1 MNQFMM
7 NAIQQSGSDY
17 SQKQNMMSNQFTSD
31 QMLANK
37 HKQVYNSAVAAA
49 KSRVNTLLGSDYA
62 ETAYYG
68 LDFAKKAY
76 KQFQA
81 AKEQVSAGGSQL
93 SAKAA
98 APAAPAAA
106 PEAPAP
112 SEAAPATYDSAAG
125 VGAAEPVYDRA
136 SGAAA
141 APSEAAP
148 ATYDSAAGVGAAEP
162 VYDSGIGT
170 RVPEEAST
178 YDNIFGAGTPS
189 EHMAAD
195 PQQAADAQ
203 EATSSLMSMESNPYD
218 SAAGA
223 RMTSTDEPIYAVA
236 RAAPPPQQRVTSTDE
251 PIYENAGQ
259 QQRVTSTDEPS
270 YDNAGQQQRV
280 ASTDEPSYDN
290 AAPTPA
296 TDKQPVD
303 PADTPS
309 PADPDAKPP
318 VDPEADAG
326 KSGFGDT
333 VGLAGLGFGIYEEAT
348 GSDSSTTK
356 AANIAG
362 QVGLYAGVEAVA
374 AINPV
379 LGAAAGAAVG
389 LGYLIDDLVT
399 GKKREDQGPAPQAP
413 APPTMAFS
421 SSAVL
426 DSSAYRQPPGGVGQ

>member
-1 MNQFMM
+1 MNQYMM
-7 NAIQQSGSDY
+7 DAMQRSGEDY

-37 HKQVYNSAVAAA
+37 HKQVYNSAVSAA
-49 KSRVNTLLGSDYA
+49 KGRMNTLLGSDYA

-93 SAKAA
+93 SAKASGEFQA
-98 APAAPAAA
+98 AKEQVSAGASSALSSAPKAA
-106 PEAPAP
+106 
-112 SEAAPATYDSAAG
+112 SE
-125 VGAAEPVYDRA
+125 
-136 SGAAA
+136 AAA
-141 APSEAAP
+141 APTGAAP

-203 EATSSLMSMESNPYD
+203 EATSSLLSMESNPYD

-236 RAAPPPQQRVTSTDE
+236 RAAPPPQQRVASTDE
-251 PIYENAGQ
+251 PIYDNAGG
-259 QQRVTSTDEPS
+259 QQRVT
-270 YDNAGQQQRV
+270 R
-280 ASTDEPSYDN
+280 TDEPSYDN

-303 PADTPS
+303 PTD
-309 PADPDAKPP
+309 KPP
-318 VDPEADAG
+318 VDPEADA
-326 KSGFGDT
+326 SGFGDT

-348 GSDSSTTK
+348 GSDSATTK

-362 QVGLYAGVEAVA
+362 QVGLYAGVEAAA

-379 LGAAAGAAVG
+379 LGAAAGAVVG

-426 DSSAYRQPPGGVGQ
+426 DSSAYRQPLGGIGQ

>member
-1 MNQFMM
+1 MNQYMM
-7 NAIQQSGSDY
+7 DAMQRSGEDY

-37 HKQVYNSAVAAA
+37 HKQVYNSAVSAA
-49 KSRVNTLLGSDYA
+49 KGRMNTLLGSDYA

-81 AKEQVSAGGSQL
+81 AKEQVSAGASQL

-98 APAAPAAA
+98 AHLPKEEDDDEDEDVDALHELMQNKQTAQALDQTDALIHSSGMAVDGKMAPGDFDEEGSAHALDNLTGLRTLDTGDATPLTRTLNPDSDDLFAA
-106 PEAPAP
+106 
-112 SEAAPATYDSAAG
+112 TNDL
-125 VGAAEPVYDRA
+125 VRA
-136 SGAAA
+136 SGMTDDGKVL
-141 APSEAAP
+141 PGEF
-148 ATYDSAAGVGAAEP
+148 DEGAATTAI
-162 VYDSGIGT
+162 DK
-170 RVPEEAST
+170 
-178 YDNIFGAGTPS
+178 
-189 EHMAAD
+189 
-195 PQQAADAQ
+195 
-203 EATSSLMSMESNPYD
+203 
-218 SAAGA
+218 
-223 RMTSTDEPIYAVA
+223 
-236 RAAPPPQQRVTSTDE
+236 VTSN
-251 PIYENAGQ
+251 IN
-259 QQRVTSTDEPS
+259 SS
-270 YDNAGQQQRV
+270 
-280 ASTDEPSYDN
+280 
-290 AAPTPA
+290 
-296 TDKQPVD
+296 QPVD
-303 PADTPS
+303 PDAKPSPADPDAKPS

-318 VDPEADAG
+318 VDAEADAG
-326 KSGFGDT
+326 KSSGFGDT

-348 GSDSSTTK
+348 GSDSATTK

-379 LGAAAGAAVG
+379 LGAAAGAVVG

-426 DSSAYRQPPGGVGQ
+426 DSSAYRQPLGGVGQ

>member
-1 MNQFMM
+1 MNQYMM
-7 NAIQQSGSDY
+7 DAMQRSGEDY

-37 HKQVYNSAVAAA
+37 HKQVYNSAVSAA
-49 KSRVNTLLGSDYA
+49 KGRMNTLLGSDYA

-98 APAAPAAA
+98 GHPPMSSGMTNLLEPDDLAAA
-106 PEAPAP
+106 GLPKGEDDGDTLDALHELMQNRQTAQALDQTDALTHSSGMAVDGKMAPGDFDEEGSAHALDNLTGLRTLDTGDATP
-112 SEAAPATYDSAAG
+112 LTRTLNPDSDDLFAATNDL
-125 VGAAEPVYDRA
+125 VRA
-136 SGAAA
+136 SGMTDDGKVL
-141 APSEAAP
+141 PGEF
-148 ATYDSAAGVGAAEP
+148 DEGAATTAI
-162 VYDSGIGT
+162 DK
-170 RVPEEAST
+170 
-178 YDNIFGAGTPS
+178 
-189 EHMAAD
+189 
-195 PQQAADAQ
+195 
-203 EATSSLMSMESNPYD
+203 
-218 SAAGA
+218 
-223 RMTSTDEPIYAVA
+223 
-236 RAAPPPQQRVTSTDE
+236 VTSN
-251 PIYENAGQ
+251 IN
-259 QQRVTSTDEPS
+259 SS
-270 YDNAGQQQRV
+270 
-280 ASTDEPSYDN
+280 
-290 AAPTPA
+290 
-296 TDKQPVD
+296 QPVD
-303 PADTPS
+303 PDAKPSPADPDAKPS

-318 VDPEADAG
+318 VDAEADAG
-326 KSGFGDT
+326 KSSGFGDT

-348 GSDSSTTK
+348 GSDSATTK

-379 LGAAAGAAVG
+379 LGAAAGAVVG

-426 DSSAYRQPPGGVGQ
+426 DSSAYRQPLGGVGQ

>member
-1 MNQFMM
+1 MNQYMM
-7 NAIQQSGSDY
+7 DAMQRSGEDY

-37 HKQVYNSAVAAA
+37 HKQVYNSAVSAA
-49 KSRVNTLLGSDYA
+49 KGRMNTLLGSDYA

-81 AKEQVSAGGSQL
+81 AKEQVSAGASQL

-98 APAAPAAA
+98 AHLPKEEDDDEDEDVDALHELMQNKQTAQALDQTDALTHSSGMAVDGKMAPGDFDEEGSAHALDNLTGLRTLDTGD
-106 PEAPAP
+106 
-112 SEAAPATYDSAAG
+112 ATPLTRTLNPDSDDLF
-125 VGAAEPVYDRA
+125 GATNDLVRA
-136 SGAAA
+136 SGMTDDGKVL
-141 APSEAAP
+141 PGEF
-148 ATYDSAAGVGAAEP
+148 DEGAATTAI
-162 VYDSGIGT
+162 DK
-170 RVPEEAST
+170 
-178 YDNIFGAGTPS
+178 
-189 EHMAAD
+189 
-195 PQQAADAQ
+195 
-203 EATSSLMSMESNPYD
+203 
-218 SAAGA
+218 
-223 RMTSTDEPIYAVA
+223 
-236 RAAPPPQQRVTSTDE
+236 VTSN
-251 PIYENAGQ
+251 IN
-259 QQRVTSTDEPS
+259 SS
-270 YDNAGQQQRV
+270 
-280 ASTDEPSYDN
+280 
-290 AAPTPA
+290 
-296 TDKQPVD
+296 QPVD
-303 PADTPS
+303 PDAKPSPADPDAKPS

-318 VDPEADAG
+318 VDAEADAG
-326 KSGFGDT
+326 KSSGFGDT

-348 GSDSSTTK
+348 GSDSATTK

-379 LGAAAGAAVG
+379 LGAAAGAVVG

-426 DSSAYRQPPGGVGQ
+426 DSSAYRQPLGGVGQ

>member
-1 MNQFMM
+1 MNQYMM
-7 NAIQQSGSDY
+7 DAMQRSGEDY

-37 HKQVYNSAVAAA
+37 HKQVYNSAVSAA
-49 KSRVNTLLGSDYA
+49 KGRMNTLLGSDYA

-93 SAKAA
+93 SAKASGEFQA
-98 APAAPAAA
+98 AKEQVSTARSERGSGMTNLLEPDDLAAA
-106 PEAPAP
+106 GLPKGEDDGDTLDALHELMQNRQTAQALDQTDALTHSSGMAVDGKMAPGDFDEEGSAH
-112 SEAAPATYDSAAG
+112 ALDNLTGLRTLDTGDATPLTRTLNPDSDDLF
-125 VGAAEPVYDRA
+125 GATNDLVRA
-136 SGAAA
+136 SGMTDDGKVLPGEFDEDAATTA
-141 APSEAAP
+141 I
-148 ATYDSAAGVGAAEP
+148 DK
-162 VYDSGIGT
+162 
-170 RVPEEAST
+170 
-178 YDNIFGAGTPS
+178 
-189 EHMAAD
+189 
-195 PQQAADAQ
+195 
-203 EATSSLMSMESNPYD
+203 
-218 SAAGA
+218 
-223 RMTSTDEPIYAVA
+223 
-236 RAAPPPQQRVTSTDE
+236 VTSN
-251 PIYENAGQ
+251 INSSQ
-259 QQRVTSTDEPS
+259 
-270 YDNAGQQQRV
+270 
-280 ASTDEPSYDN
+280 
-290 AAPTPA
+290 
-296 TDKQPVD
+296 
-303 PADTPS
+303 
-309 PADPDAKPP
+309 PADPDAKPSP

-326 KSGFGDT
+326 KSSGFGDT

-379 LGAAAGAAVG
+379 LGAVAGAAVG

-426 DSSAYRQPPGGVGQ
+426 DSSAYRQPLGGVGQ

>member
-1 MNQFMM
+1 MNQYMM
-7 NAIQQSGSDY
+7 DAMQRSGEDY

-37 HKQVYNSAVAAA
+37 HKQVYNSAVSAA
-49 KSRVNTLLGSDYA
+49 KGRMNTLLGSDYA

-81 AKEQVSAGGSQL
+81 AKEQVSAGASQL

-98 APAAPAAA
+98 AHLPKEEDDDEDEDVDALHELMQNKQTAQALDQTDALIHSSGMAVDGKIAPGDFDEEGSAHALDNLTGLRTLDTGDATPLTRTLNPDSDDLFAA
-106 PEAPAP
+106 
-112 SEAAPATYDSAAG
+112 TNDL
-125 VGAAEPVYDRA
+125 VRA
-136 SGAAA
+136 SGMTDDGKVL
-141 APSEAAP
+141 PGEF
-148 ATYDSAAGVGAAEP
+148 DEGAATTAI
-162 VYDSGIGT
+162 DK
-170 RVPEEAST
+170 
-178 YDNIFGAGTPS
+178 
-189 EHMAAD
+189 
-195 PQQAADAQ
+195 
-203 EATSSLMSMESNPYD
+203 
-218 SAAGA
+218 
-223 RMTSTDEPIYAVA
+223 
-236 RAAPPPQQRVTSTDE
+236 VTSN
-251 PIYENAGQ
+251 IN
-259 QQRVTSTDEPS
+259 SS
-270 YDNAGQQQRV
+270 
-280 ASTDEPSYDN
+280 
-290 AAPTPA
+290 
-296 TDKQPVD
+296 QPVD
-303 PADTPS
+303 PDAKPSPADPDAKPS

-318 VDPEADAG
+318 VDAEADAG
-326 KSGFGDT
+326 KSSGFGDT

-348 GSDSSTTK
+348 GSDSATTK

-379 LGAAAGAAVG
+379 LGAAAGAVVG

-426 DSSAYRQPPGGVGQ
+426 DSSAYRQPLGGVGQ